1 MEIMDSVSKLLNK
14 YLSHVGD
21 VVLKKNPAGALPKG
35 VYDRLRTEPAD
46 SFVTGF
52 GKASL
57 LPVDWAEKKYYVAGY
72 SENNPAIGVLDE
84 PHVHALWVDDR
95 SGRGAVLF
103 ISCDCVGILNKDI
116 RMLRAAVKTALGD
129 RYCRSINIMCT
140 HNHAGID
147 TMGIWGPL
155 PLSGKNPS
163 YMKLIKKQMIKA
175 VKQAACD
182 ARESD
187 VYYGTVQVP
196 DMQEDIR
203 LPHVYSKTLTRLR
216 CVPKDGS
223 REIWFLNFASHSES
237 LQGVNSRI
245 SADFPQYLR
254 NRIRLETGAETVY
267 GVGAI
272 GGMISMD
279 IPDEDKIRAAGG
291 DFAENTM
298 KIGHKL
304 GGYALQ
310 IVDEKQLTPYV
321 NVLRQELFVPVEN
334 TILSIAGRVHIIE
347 ADWYADEKL
356 TKKIC
361 LKSEL
366 TYIDFGG
373 VPMLLIPCELFPE
386 LAFGGYLSEEESAEG
401 KSPAV
406 NPTPLTEIAGEK
418 ELLIF
423 GLAND
428 ELGYVLPPND
438 FMLHPT
444 QPYLD
449 TPRDRLGR
457 RHYEET
463 NSLGPQ
469 TAQVLADCFADM
481 METVGKQG

>member
-1 MEIMDSVSKLLNK
+1 MEIMDQVSNVLSR
-14 YLSHVGD
+14 YLSHVGNI
-21 VVLKKNPAGALPKG
+21 VLKKNPVGTLAEGK
-35 VYDRLRTEPAD
+35 YDKLKSEPAA
-46 SFVTGF
+46 SFITGF
-52 GKASL
+52 GKASI
-57 LPVDWAEKKYYVAGY
+57 LPVDWAKKKYYVAGY
-72 SENNPAIGVLDE
+72 GENNPAVGVLDE

-116 RMLRAAVKTALGD
+116 IKLRSAVKIALGD
-129 RYCRSINIMCT
+129 NYCRSVNIFCT

-155 PLSGKNPS
+155 PLSGKDPK
-163 YMKLIKKQMIKA
+163 YMELIKKQMIKA
-175 VKQAACD
+175 AKLAVED

-187 VYYGTVQVP
+187 VFYGTVQVP

-203 LPHVYSKTLTRLR
+203 LPHVYSKTLTRFR

-237 LQGVNSRI
+237 LQGCNSRI

-254 NRIRLETGAETVY
+254 NRIRIETGAETIY

-272 GGMISMD
+272 GGMISME
-279 IPDEDKIRAAGG
+279 IENEKAIREAGN

-310 IVDEKQLTPYV
+310 IEDEKQLTPV
-321 NVLRQELFVPVEN
+321 VDFIRQELFVPVEN
-334 TILSIAGRVHIIE
+334 SVLSIAGRVHIIE
-347 ADWYADEKL
+347 ADWYANAAL
-356 TKKIC
+356 PKKIC
-361 LKSEL
+361 LKTEM
-366 TYIDFGG
+366 TYINFGG
-373 VPMLLIPCELFPE
+373 IPMLLIPCELFPE

-401 KSPAV
+401 KSPSV

-438 FMLHPT
+438 FLLHPT
-444 QPYLD
+444 QPYLEI
-449 TPRDRLGR
+449 PRDRLGR

-469 TAQVLADCFADM
+469 TAQCLADCLASM
-481 METVGKQG
+481 MKKIKE

>member
-1 MEIMDSVSKLLNK
+1 MEIMDQVSNLLTR
-14 YLSHVGD
+14 YLSHVGN
-21 VVLKKNPAGALPKG
+21 VVLKKNPAGTLKESS
-35 VYDRLRTEPAD
+35 YDKLKTEPAS
-46 SFVTGF
+46 SFITGF
-52 GKASL
+52 AKASI
-57 LPVDWAEKKYYVAGY
+57 LPPDWATKKYYVAGY
-72 SENNPAIGVLDE
+72 GENNPAIGVLDE

-95 SGRGAVLF
+95 SGRGGVLF

-116 RMLRAAVKTALGD
+116 LKLRKAVTVALGD
-129 RYCRSINIMCT
+129 HYCRSVNIFCT

-155 PLSGKNPS
+155 PLSGKDPK
-163 YMKLIKKQMIKA
+163 YMDLIRKQMIKA
-175 VKQAACD
+175 AKQAVAD

-187 VYYGTVQVP
+187 VYYGTIQVP

-203 LPHVYSKTLTRLR
+203 LPHVYSKTLTRFR

-237 LQGVNSRI
+237 LQGCNSRI
-245 SADFPQYLR
+245 SADFPHYLR
-254 NRIRLETGAETVY
+254 NRIRLATGAETIY

-272 GGMISMD
+272 GGMISME
-279 IPDEDKIRAAGG
+279 IADEKAIREAGN
-291 DFAENTM
+291 DFAESTM
-298 KIGHKL
+298 QIGHKL

-310 IVDEKQLTPYV
+310 IEDEKQLTPYV
-321 NVLRQELFVPVEN
+321 NLLRKELFVPVEN

-347 ADWYADEKL
+347 ADWYADSKL
-356 TKKIC
+356 PKKIC
-361 LKSEL
+361 LKTEM

-373 VPMLLIPCELFPE
+373 VPMLLIPCEMFPE
-386 LAFGGYLSEEESAEG
+386 LAFGGYLSAEESAEG
-401 KSPAV
+401 KGPEI
-406 NPTPLTEIAGEK
+406 NPVPLTEIAGEK

-444 QPYLD
+444 QPYLE

-469 TAQVLADCFADM
+469 TAQVLADCFASI
-481 METVGKQG
+481 MEKVKEE

>member
-1 MEIMDSVSKLLNK
+1 MEIMDKVSQILDK
-14 YLSHVGD
+14 YLTHVGKT
-21 VVLKKNPAGALPKG
+21 VLKKNPAKPLAEGF
-35 VYDRLRTEPAD
+35 YDKLQKDPAD

-52 GKASL
+52 GKASI
-57 LPVDWAEKKYYVAGY
+57 LPVDWATKKYYVAGY
-72 SENNPAIGVLDE
+72 GENNPAVGVLDE
-84 PHVHALWVDDR
+84 PHVHALWVDDC
-95 SGRGAVLF
+95 SGRGGVLF

-116 RMLRAAVKTALGD
+116 NMLRAAVLASLNGAH
-129 RYCRSINIMCT
+129 CRSVNIFCT

-155 PLSGKNPS
+155 PLSGKNS
-163 YMKLIKKQMIKA
+163 KYMELIKKQMCKA
-175 VKQAACD
+175 VAD
-182 ARESD
+182 AVADKRESD

-203 LPHVYSKTLTRLR
+203 QPIVYSKTLTRFR
-216 CVPKDGS
+216 CVPRDGS
-223 REIWFLNFASHSES
+223 REIWFINFASHSES
-237 LQGVNSRI
+237 LQGCNSRI

-254 NRIRLETGAETVY
+254 NRIRKEAGAETVY

-279 IPDEDKIRAAGG
+279 VPNEQEIRQTGN
-291 DFAENTM
+291 DFAESTM
-298 KIGHKL
+298 TIGHKL

-310 IVDEKQLTPYV
+310 IEDEKQLTPYV
-321 NVLRQELFVPVEN
+321 NLIRKELYLPVEN

-347 ADWYADEKL
+347 ADWYADDKYP
-356 TKKIC
+356 KKTC
-361 LKSEL
+361 LKSEM
-366 TYIDFGG
+366 TYIDLGG

-386 LAFGGYLSEEESAEG
+386 LAFGGYLTEDESAEG
-401 KSPAV
+401 KSPDI
-406 NPTPLTEIAGEK
+406 NPIPLTEIAGEK

-438 FMLHPT
+438 FLLHPT
-444 QPYLD
+444 QPYLE
-449 TPRDRLGR
+449 TPRDRLNR

-469 TAQVLADCFADM
+469 TAQLLADCFASM
-481 METVGKQG
+481 MKIVKG